1 MNTATL
7 SNITVVTVDINT
19 AALINAI
26 NAADLSRGKDK
37 TLPMLT
43 AYRVELHDNKLK
55 IITTDR
61 YRLSV
66 ISLDIADTAA
76 ANLAASGLFNDGGL
90 TIDGG
95 GMYAIGKIKTKANT
109 LAVSFSA
116 RGISATYEGGTL
128 TAPAVDSEYPK
139 WRTIMQLED
148 KTQSTNGNYNPQYLS
163 DAAKACKIIGGK
175 DAKNTPLNITLRG
188 NYPATLTAK
197 IDGLAIELLLMPVR
211 IAN

>member
-1 MNTATL
+1 MNTATV

-26 NAADLSRGKDK
+26 QAADLSRGHDK

-43 AYRVELHDNKLK
+43 AYRVELADNKLQF
-55 IITTDR
+55 ITTDR

-76 ANLAASGLFNDGGL
+76 ASLAASGLFNDGGL

-109 LAVSFSA
+109 LALSFSA

-128 TAPAVDSEYPK
+128 TAPVVDSDYPK
-139 WRTIMQLED
+139 WRSILDMQSKD
-148 KTQSTNGNYNPQYLS
+148 QSTTGNYNPQYLS
-163 DAAKACKIIGGK
+163 EAAKACKIIAGK

-211 IAN
+211 VAK

>member
-7 SNITVVTVDINT
+7 SSTAVIVDINA

-26 NAADLSRGKDK
+26 QAADLSRGHDK

-43 AYRVELHDNKLK
+43 AYRVELADNKLK

-66 ISLDIADTAA
+66 VSIDIDDTAA
-76 ANLAASGLFNDGGL
+76 ASLAASGLFNDGL

-95 GMYAIGKIKTKANT
+95 GMYAISKIKTKAST
-109 LAVSFSA
+109 LAVSFTA
-116 RGISATYEGGTL
+116 QGISVTYHGGTL
-128 TAPAVDSEYPK
+128 TAPVVDSDYPK
-139 WRTIMQLED
+139 WRSILDMQD
-148 KTQSTNGNYNPQYLS
+148 KEQSTAGNYNPQYLS
-163 DAAKACKIIGGK
+163 EAAKACKIIGGK

-197 IDGLAIELLLMPVR
+197 GEGLTIELLLMPVR

>member
-26 NAADLSRGKDK
+26 QAADLSRGHDK
-37 TLPMLT
+37 TLPLLS
-43 AYRVELHDNKLK
+43 AYRVELQDNKLQF
-55 IITTDR
+55 ITTDR

-76 ANLAASGLFNDGGL
+76 ASLAASGLFDNGL

-95 GMYAIGKIKTKANT
+95 GIYAIGKIKTKANT

-128 TAPAVDSEYPK
+128 TAPLADSDFPK
-139 WRTIMQLED
+139 WRSILDMQSKD
-148 KTQSTNGNYNPQYLS
+148 QTTSGNYNPQYLS
-163 DAAKACKIIGGK
+163 EAAKACKIIGG
-175 DAKNTPLNITLRG
+175 KNTPLNITLRG

-197 IDGLAIELLLMPVR
+197 GNGLTIELLLMPVR

>member
-7 SNITVVTVDINT
+7 NT
-19 AALINAI
+19 AVTIDIDTTALVTAI
-26 NAADLSRGKDK
+26 QAADLSRGHDK
-37 TLPMLT
+37 TLPLLST
-43 AYRVELHDNKLK
+43 YRVELHDNKLQF
-55 IITTDR
+55 ITTDR

-76 ANLAASGLFNDGGL
+76 ANLAASGLFNDGL

-116 RGISATYEGGTL
+116 KGISATYDGGTL
-128 TAPAVDSEYPK
+128 TAPAVDSDYPK

-148 KTQSTNGNYNPQYLS
+148 KTQSTNGNYNPQYLA
-163 DAAKACKIIGGK
+163 DAAKACKIIGG
-175 DAKNTPLNITLRG
+175 KNTPLNITLRG

-197 IDGLAIELLLMPVR
+197 VDGLTIELLLMPVR

>member
-7 SNITVVTVDINT
+7 NTAVVIDIDT

-26 NAADLSRGKDK
+26 NAADLSRGHDK
-37 TLPMLT
+37 TLPLLST
-43 AYRVELHDNKLK
+43 YRVELQDNKLQF
-55 IITTDR
+55 ITTDR

-76 ANLAASGLFNDGGL
+76 ANLAASGLFDNGL

-128 TAPAVDSEYPK
+128 TAPAADSEFPK
-139 WRTIMQLED
+139 WRSILDMQNKE
-148 KTQSTNGNYNPQYLS
+148 QSTTGNYNPQYLS
-163 DAAKACKIIGGK
+163 EAAKACKIIGGK

-197 IDGLAIELLLMPVR
+197 GDGLTIELLLMPVR
-211 IAN
+211 VAN

>member
-1 MNTATL
+1 MNTATV

-19 AALINAI
+19 AALTTAI
-26 NAADLSRGKDK
+26 QAADLSRGKDR

-43 AYRVELHDNKLK
+43 AYRVELHDNKLQF
-55 IITTDR
+55 ITTDR

-66 ISLDIADTAA
+66 VSVDIADTAA

-109 LAVSFSA
+109 LAVSFNA
-116 RGISATYEGGTL
+116 RGISANYEGGTL
-128 TAPAVDSEYPK
+128 TAPAVDSDYPK
-139 WRTIMQLED
+139 WRSILDMQNKD
-148 KTQSTNGNYNPQYLS
+148 QTTSGNYNPQYLS

-175 DAKNTPLNITLRG
+175 NTPLNITLRG

-197 IDGLAIELLLMPVR
+197 ADGLAIELLLMPVR
-211 IAN
+211 VAN

>member
-19 AALINAI
+19 TALINAI
-26 NAADLSRGKDK
+26 NAADLSRGHDK
-37 TLPMLT
+37 TLPLLST
-43 AYRVELHDNKLK
+43 YRVELQDNKLQF
-55 IITTDR
+55 ITTDR

-66 ISLDIADTAA
+66 VSVDIADTAA
-76 ANLAASGLFNDGGL
+76 ANLAASGLFNEGGL

-116 RGISATYEGGTL
+116 RGISANYEGGTL
-128 TAPAVDSEYPK
+128 TAPLSDATYPK
-139 WRTIMQLED
+139 WRSILDMQSKD
-148 KTQSTNGNYNPQYLS
+148 QTTSGNYNPQYLS
-163 DAAKACKIIGGK
+163 EAAKACKIIGGK

-197 IDGLAIELLLMPVR
+197 GDGLAIELLLMPVR
-211 IAN
+211 VAN

>member
-26 NAADLSRGKDK
+26 QAADLSRGHDK
-37 TLPMLT
+37 TLPLLS
-43 AYRVELHDNKLK
+43 AYRVELLDNKLQF
-55 IITTDR
+55 ITTDR

-76 ANLAASGLFNDGGL
+76 ASLAASGLFDNGL

-95 GMYAIGKIKTKANT
+95 GIYAISKIKTKADT

-116 RGISATYEGGTL
+116 RGISANYEGGTL
-128 TAPAVDSEYPK
+128 TAPAATTDFPK

-148 KTQSTNGNYNPQYLS
+148 KTQSTAGNYNPQYLS
-163 DAAKACKIIGGK
+163 EAAKACKIIGGK

-197 IDGLAIELLLMPVR
+197 GDGLTIELLLMPVR

>member
-7 SNITVVTVDINT
+7 STAVAVDINT

-26 NAADLSRGKDK
+26 QAADLSRGHDR

-43 AYRVELHDNKLK
+43 AYRVELADNKLK

-66 ISLDIADTAA
+66 VSIDIDDTAA
-76 ANLAASGLFNDGGL
+76 ASLAASGLFNDGGL

-95 GMYAIGKIKTKANT
+95 GMYAISKVKTKADT
-109 LAVSFSA
+109 LAVTFTA
-116 RGISATYEGGTL
+116 QGISVTYHGGTL
-128 TAPAVDSEYPK
+128 TAPVVDSDYPK
-139 WRTIMQLED
+139 WRSILDMQSKD
-148 KTQSTNGNYNPQYLS
+148 QTTSGNYNPQYLS
-163 DAAKACKIIGGK
+163 EAAKACKIIGGK

-211 IAN
+211 VAK

>member
-26 NAADLSRGKDK
+26 NAADLSRGHDK
-37 TLPMLT
+37 TLPLLST
-43 AYRVELHDNKLK
+43 YRVELQDNKLQF
-55 IITTDR
+55 ITTDR

-76 ANLAASGLFNDGGL
+76 ASLAASGLFDDGL
-90 TIDGG
+90 TVDGG
-95 GMYAIGKIKTKANT
+95 GIYAISKIKTKADT

-116 RGISATYEGGTL
+116 RGISANYEGGTL
-128 TAPAVDSEYPK
+128 TAPLSDATFPK
-139 WRTIMQLED
+139 WRSILDMQSKD
-148 KTQSTNGNYNPQYLS
+148 QSTTGNYNPQYLS
-163 DAAKACKIIGGK
+163 EAAKACKIIGG
-175 DAKNTPLNITLRG
+175 KNTPLNITLRG

-197 IDGLAIELLLMPVR
+197 GDGLTIELLLMPVR
-211 IAN
+211 VAN

>member
-7 SNITVVTVDINT
+7 SSTAVIVDINA
-19 AALINAI
+19 AALIKAI
-26 NAADLSRGKDK
+26 QAADLSRGHDK

-43 AYRVELHDNKLK
+43 AYRVELADNKLK

-66 ISLDIADTAA
+66 VSIDIDDTAA
-76 ANLAASGLFNDGGL
+76 ASLAASGLFNDGL

-95 GMYAIGKIKTKANT
+95 GMYAISKVKTKADT
-109 LAVSFSA
+109 LAVSFTA
-116 RGISATYEGGTL
+116 QGISVTYHGGTL
-128 TAPAVDSEYPK
+128 TAPVVDSDYPK
-139 WRTIMQLED
+139 WRSILDMQSKE
-148 KTQSTNGNYNPQYLS
+148 QSTNGNYNPQYLS
-163 DAAKACKIIGGK
+163 EAAKACKIIGGK

-197 IDGLAIELLLMPVR
+197 ADGLHIELLLMPVR
-211 IAN
+211 IAK

>member
-19 AALINAI
+19 AALLNAI
-26 NAADLSRGKDK
+26 NAADLSRGHDK
-37 TLPMLT
+37 TLPLLST
-43 AYRVELHDNKLK
+43 YRVELLNNKLQF
-55 IITTDR
+55 ITTDR

-66 ISLDIADTAA
+66 VSLDIADTAA

-95 GMYAIGKIKTKANT
+95 GMYAIGKIKTKAAT
-109 LAVSFSA
+109 LAVSFNA

-128 TAPAVDSEYPK
+128 TAPAATTDFPK
-139 WRTIMQLED
+139 WRSILDMQSKE
-148 KTQSTNGNYNPQYLS
+148 QSTTGNYNPQYLS
-163 DAAKACKIIGGK
+163 EAAKACKIIGGK

-197 IDGLAIELLLMPVR
+197 GDGLAIELLLMPVR
-211 IAN
+211 VAH

>member
-1 MNTATL
+1 MNTATV
-7 SNITVVTVDINT
+7 SNITVVTVDIDT
-19 AALINAI
+19 AALTTAI
-26 NAADLSRGKDK
+26 QAADLSRGKDR

-43 AYRVELHDNKLK
+43 AYRVELHDNKLQF
-55 IITTDR
+55 ITTDR

-66 ISLDIADTAA
+66 VSVDIADTAA

-109 LAVSFSA
+109 LAVSFNA

-128 TAPAVDSEYPK
+128 TAPAIDSEYPK
-139 WRTIMQLED
+139 WRTLTQLED
-148 KTQSTNGNYNPQYLS
+148 REQTTNGNYNPQYLS
-163 DAAKACKIIGGK
+163 EAAKACKIIGGK

-197 IDGLAIELLLMPVR
+197 GDGLAIDVLLMPVR

>member
-7 SNITVVTVDINT
+7 STAVVVDIDT

-26 NAADLSRGKDK
+26 QAADLSRGHDK

-43 AYRVELHDNKLK
+43 AYRVELADNKIQ

-66 ISLDIADTAA
+66 VSLDIADTAA
-76 ANLAASGLFNDGGL
+76 ASLTASGLFDNGL
-90 TIDGG
+90 TIDGDTLT
-95 GMYAIGKIKTKANT
+95 AAAKIKTKAAT
-109 LAVSFSA
+109 LAVTFTA
-116 RGISATYEGGTL
+116 QGLTITHDTGTIN
-128 TAPAVDSEYPK
+128 APAADSDYPK
-139 WRTIMQLED
+139 WRTILDMQSKE
-148 KTQSTNGNYNPQYLS
+148 QSTSGNYNPRYLS

-197 IDGLAIELLLMPVR
+197 GEGLAIDVLLMPVR

>member
-1 MNTATL
+1 MNTATI

-26 NAADLSRGKDK
+26 QAADLSRGHDK
-37 TLPMLT
+37 TLPLLST
-43 AYRVELHDNKLK
+43 YRVELHDNKLQF
-55 IITTDR
+55 ITTDR

-76 ANLAASGLFNDGGL
+76 ANLAASGLFDDGL

-116 RGISATYEGGTL
+116 RGISATYDGGTL
-128 TAPAVDSEYPK
+128 TAPLSDAQFPK
-139 WRTIMQLED
+139 WRSILDMQSKD
-148 KTQSTNGNYNPQYLS
+148 QTTSGNYNPQYLS
-163 DAAKACKIIGGK
+163 EAAKACKIIGGK

-197 IDGLAIELLLMPVR
+197 GDGLTIELLLMPVR
-211 IAN
+211 VAN

>member
-7 SNITVVTVDINT
+7 SNITVVTTDIDT
-19 AALINAI
+19 AALTNAI
-26 NAADLSRGKDK
+26 QAADLSRGHDK
-37 TLPMLT
+37 TLPLLST
-43 AYRVELHDNKLK
+43 YRVELHDNKLQF
-55 IITTDR
+55 ITTDR

-76 ANLAASGLFNDGGL
+76 ANLAASGLFDDGL

-95 GMYAIGKIKTKANT
+95 GMYAIGKIKTKAAT

-128 TAPAVDSEYPK
+128 TAPAVATDFPK
-139 WRTIMQLED
+139 WRSILDMQSKD
-148 KTQSTNGNYNPQYLS
+148 QTTSGNYNPQYLS
-163 DAAKACKIIGGK
+163 EAAKACKIIGGK

-197 IDGLAIELLLMPVR
+197 GDGLTIELLLMPVR
-211 IAN
+211 VAN

>member
-7 SNITVVTVDINT
+7 STAVAVDINT

-26 NAADLSRGKDK
+26 QAADLSRGRNNA
-37 TLPMLT
+37 PHMLT
-43 AYRVELHDNKLK
+43 AYRVELADNKLK

-66 ISLDIADTAA
+66 VSIDIDDTAA
-76 ANLAASGLFNDGGL
+76 ASLAASGLFNDGGL

-95 GMYAIGKIKTKANT
+95 GMYAISKVKTKADT
-109 LAVSFSA
+109 LAVTFTA
-116 RGISATYEGGTL
+116 QGISVTYHGGTL
-128 TAPAVDSEYPK
+128 TAPVVDSDYPK
-139 WRTIMQLED
+139 WRSILDMQSKD
-148 KTQSTNGNYNPQYLS
+148 QSTTGNYNPQYLS
-163 DAAKACKIIGGK
+163 DAAKACKIISGK

-211 IAN
+211 VAK